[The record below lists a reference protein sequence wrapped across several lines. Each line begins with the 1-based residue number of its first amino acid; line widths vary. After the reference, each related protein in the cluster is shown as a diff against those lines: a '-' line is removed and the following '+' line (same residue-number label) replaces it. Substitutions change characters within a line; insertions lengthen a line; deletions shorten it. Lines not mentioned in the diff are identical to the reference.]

1 MLIYFKFIV
10 SKTCIKDYC
19 TDQEEEIKLAKDNS
33 VKYDPDADYLKH
45 YNTKNKSKSK
55 SKQSNTN
62 DINFKQG
69 GYGKGKSNKNNGKIN
84 GKPIRRFDGSIEKL
98 QNPENNQE
106 QYSSFQILKSL
117 KL

>member
-10 SKTCIKDYC
+10 SKTGIKDYC

-45 YNTKNKSKSK
+45 YNAKNKNKSK
-55 SKQSNTN
+55 SKQSNNN

-69 GYGKGKSNKNNGKIN
+69 GYGKGKNIKNKDYVKKENGKS
-84 GKPIRRFDGSIEKL
+84 IRRFDGSIEKL

-106 QYSSFQILKSL
+106 QYSSLNI
-117 KL
+117 